1 MNVTSI
7 QSDPAAAP
15 QGSQSGPTASRE
27 DFLNLLV
34 AQLQHQDPLQP
45 MEGTEFVTQ
54 LAQFSSVEQLL
65 QINERLGLIEV
76 GQASAVNSQAAS
88 LVGRQV
94 TVRADAVQ
102 VTEQHV
108 DDGSAP
114 IRIELDGEAESVTVT
129 ITDELG
135 RVVGTVSAESLG
147 PGSHELAWNGELPAP
162 GTYRLSV
169 DARDASG
176 ASVDGRGLLSATVT
190 EVSFEHGYP
199 ELLIDDIRV
208 RLADIVSV
216 GASQPEGA

>member
-1 MNVTSI
+1 VNVTNI
-7 QSDPAAAP
+7 QTDAATAP
-15 QGSQSGPTASRE
+15 PEAQPGPTASRE

-76 GQASAVNSQAAS
+76 GQASAVNSQATA

-108 DDGSAP
+108 EDESAP

-129 ITDELG
+129 ITNEFG
-135 RVVGTVSAESLG
+135 RVVGTVSAQSLG
-147 PGSHELAWNGELPAP
+147 PGSHELAWNGELPDP

-176 ASVDGRGLLSATVT
+176 APVDGRGLLSATVT